1 MTPQNKT
8 IHGIGQAPVEVLN
21 SAAAGPFLLVCEHA
35 SCRIPPQFGDLGLSD
50 AARESHIAWDPGA
63 LAVARHLSELLASP
77 LVAGTVSR
85 LIYDCNRPPSAAG
98 AMPVKSEDI
107 EIPGNQNLTDQ
118 QRQHRIEQIYLPFTA
133 KLTEAIAIAAQP
145 PILVTIHSF
154 TKTFLGADR
163 AVEVG
168 ILHDTDKRLADAML
182 ALAPEHSDL
191 RMQRNEPYGPQDG
204 VTYTLQRHGLSNG
217 LMNVML
223 EVRNDLIADGTAQKE
238 IATML
243 AGLIKAALVQT
254 GAPARMVGE
263 GQ

>member
-118 QRQHRIEQIYLPFTA
+118 QRQHRIDQIYLPFTA

-182 ALAPEHSDL
+182 ELAPEHSDL